1 MQPFQTHSGLVIPFD
16 RVNVDTDQMVP
27 KQFLKLLTREG
38 YGRVLFYDWR
48 YLPGE
53 KANPDF
59 ILNRPR
65 YQGISIML
73 TRNNFGCG
81 SSREHAAWAVADYGI
96 RAVIGPSFADIFFGN
111 CASNGILAITLPED
125 QIDELFRRAEANVG
139 YKLHVDLPNQT
150 VRDDMGLELKFEI
163 DDFRKQMLLKGLD
176 EIGLTLE
183 RDAEISAYEKTHQPA
198 PQQHTPVDFSHPAAS

>member
-48 YLPGE
+48 YLAGE
-53 KANPDF
+53 KPNPDF
-59 ILNRPR
+59 ILNQPR

-183 RDAEISAYEKTHQPA
+183 RDAEITAYEKTHQPA

>member
-1 MQPFQTHSGLVIPFD
+1 MQPFQTHSGLVLPFD

-27 KQFLKLLTREG
+27 KQFLKWLTREG

-53 KANPDF
+53 KPNPDF

-96 RAVIGPSFADIFFGN
+96 RAVIGPSFADIFFKN
-111 CASNGILAITLPED
+111 CASNGILAITLPTD
-125 QIDELFRRAEANVG
+125 QVDELFRRAEAKEG
-139 YKLHVDLPNQT
+139 YKLHIDLPNQT
-150 VRDDMGLELKFEI
+150 IRDDMGLELKFEI

-176 EIGLTLE
+176 EIGLTLQ
-183 RDAEISAYEKTHQPA
+183 RDAEITMYEKAHHPEA
-198 PQQHTPVDFSHPAAS
+198 EQHIPVDFSYPAAS

>member
-1 MQPFQTHSGLVIPFD
+1 MKPFQTHSGSVLPFD

-27 KQFLKLLTREG
+27 KQFLKWLTREG

-53 KANPDF
+53 QPNTDF
-59 ILNRPR
+59 ILNKPR

-73 TRNNFGCG
+73 TRQNFGCG
-81 SSREHAAWAVADYGI
+81 SSREHAAWAVADHGI
-96 RAVIGPSFADIFFGN
+96 RAVIGPSFADIFFKN
-111 CASNGILAITLPED
+111 CASNGILAITLPTD
-125 QIDELFRRAEANVG
+125 QVDELFRRAEAKEG
-139 YKLHVDLPNQT
+139 YTLHIDLPNQT
-150 VRDDMGLELKFEI
+150 IRDDQGLEIRFEI

-183 RDAEISAYEKTHQPA
+183 RDAEITLYEKSHHPEA
-198 PQQHTPVDFSHPAAS
+198 EQHSPVDFSSPAA